1 LIDGVAPALVEI
13 YNKSMETG
21 EVPAVWK
28 DANVTPIF
36 KKGAKSNPSNY
47 RPVSLTSVCCKVM
60 ESVVKDRVTA
70 HLLENNLIK
79 DSQHGFVK
87 GRSCATNL
95 LEFLEKATTAVDR
108 GDSFD
113 VVYLDFA
120 KAFDKVPHKRL
131 VKKLRAHGIKGRVLR
146 WVKSWLFCRR
156 QRVVLN
162 GKFSSWEEVLSGVP
176 QGSVLGPLLF
186 VIFINDI
193 DEAVPEVEII
203 KKFADDTKVGQ
214 TVTDQEGR
222 EKLQAAIDGL
232 CDWSQ
237 KWGMEFN
244 IPKCKVMHLGAKN
257 PKNEYSING
266 SKLLSTTE
274 EKDIGVT
281 VTDKL
286 KPSAQCAKA
295 AKTAQTVLGQISRAF
310 HYRDRHVFVR
320 LYKQYVRPHLEF
332 ATQAWSPWTV
342 TDCEV
347 LERVQRR
354 AVRMVSGLK
363 GVSHEEKLKELGL
376 QSLAERR
383 HQADMHM
390 VHRIMHGDSG
400 LRATTWF
407 GPQQTAS
414 QNTRSVTDQFHIRHG
429 TGRLEIRRNFFS
441 VRVISEWNS
450 IPQDLRKHPR
460 KECFKR
466 RYKLLREGPTALA

>member
-1 LIDGVAPALVEI
+1 
-13 YNKSMETG
+13 
-21 EVPAVWK
+21 
-28 DANVTPIF
+28 
-36 KKGAKSNPSNY
+36 
-47 RPVSLTSVCCKVM
+47 
-60 ESVVKDRVTA
+60 
-70 HLLENNLIK
+70 
-79 DSQHGFVK
+79 
-87 GRSCATNL
+87 
-95 LEFLEKATTAVDR
+95 
-108 GDSFD
+108 
-113 VVYLDFA
+113 
-120 KAFDKVPHKRL
+120 
-131 VKKLRAHGIKGRVLR
+131 
-146 WVKSWLFCRR
+146 
-156 QRVVLN
+156 
-162 GKFSSWEEVLSGVP
+162 
-176 QGSVLGPLLF
+176 
-186 VIFINDI
+186 
-193 DEAVPEVEII
+193 VEII

-222 EKLQAAIDGL
+222 EKLQAALDGL

-257 PKNEYSING
+257 PKNEYSMNG